1 MVSENYLFTPGTT
14 GIFCFVF
21 LLIFF
26 NKSACLNIYTMPFIS
41 RAKPSSAVLVNSPNG
56 LVIMLL
62 LSKNFRFSRLF
73 RLIYKCNS
81 T

>member
-1 MVSENYLFTPGTT
+1 MKTICSLQVQLGFFVLF
-14 GIFCFVF
+14 F

-41 RAKPSSAVLVNSPNG
+41 RAKPSSAVLVNFLNG

-62 LSKNFRFSRLF
+62 VSKNFRFSRLF
-73 RLIYKCNS
+73 RLIYECNS

>member
-1 MVSENYLFTPGTT
+1 MKTICSLQVQLGFFVLF
-14 GIFCFVF
+14 FVDV
-21 LLIFF
+21 FF
-26 NKSACLNIYTMPFIS
+26 NKNACLNIYIMPFIS
-41 RAKPSSAVLVNSPNG
+41 RAKPSSAVLVNSLNG

-62 LSKNFRFSRLF
+62 VSKNLRFSRLF